1 MMYMHYCKQC
11 NRIFMLNGHRQICPR
26 CIEPLAEL
34 RMPYMEFVGMN
45 QAERDKLLEACADE
59 EQLKKLKTTYRMYR
73 YSKWYKE
80 LQANNPDNLPITEL
94 LANQM
99 RQQKA
104 EKELAAKQ
112 AKPKRYYSNAKKM
125 MYYDDLE
132 YIEKMYG
139 DDIISTPDKDSN
151 SLEKM
156 SENNESSSKEKIQK
170 KSQENIKSDE
180 TNHSKDTKNKKK
192 PDFENM
198 N

>member
-1 MMYMHYCKQC
+1 MMYIHYCKQC
-11 NRIFMLNGHRQICPR
+11 NRIFMLNGHRLICPR

-34 RMPYMEFVGMN
+34 RMPYMEFVDMN

-59 EQLKKLKTTYRMYR
+59 AQLKKLKTTYRMYR

-112 AKPKRYYSNAKKM
+112 AKPKKRYSTAKKM

-139 DDIISTPDKDSN
+139 DDIIST
-151 SLEKM
+151 EKM
-156 SENNESSSKEKIQK
+156 PVN
-170 KSQENIKSDE
+170 DE
-180 TNHSKDTKNKKK
+180 TSQDQMSGNDDNSGEILNQKNLKADEINHSKGKNNKKK
-192 PDFENM
+192 PDFDNM

>member
-1 MMYMHYCKQC
+1 
-11 NRIFMLNGHRQICPR
+11 
-26 CIEPLAEL
+26 
-34 RMPYMEFVGMN
+34 
-45 QAERDKLLEACADE
+45 
-59 EQLKKLKTTYRMYR
+59 
-73 YSKWYKE
+73 
-80 LQANNPDNLPITEL
+80 
-94 LANQM
+94 
-99 RQQKA
+99 
-104 EKELAAKQ
+104 
-112 AKPKRYYSNAKKM
+112 M

>member
-1 MMYMHYCKQC
+1 MMYIHYCKQC
-11 NRIFMLNGHRQICPR
+11 NRIFMLNGHRLICPR

-34 RMPYMEFVGMN
+34 RMPYMEFVDMN
-45 QAERDKLLEACADE
+45 QTERDKLLEACADE
-59 EQLKKLKTTYRMYR
+59 AQLKKLKTTYRMYR

-80 LQANNPDNLPITEL
+80 LQANNPDNLPVTEL

-104 EKELAAKQ
+104 EKELAAKE
-112 AKPKRYYSNAKKM
+112 AKPKKRYSNAKKM

-139 DDIISTPDKDSN
+139 DDIIST
-151 SLEKM
+151 EKM
-156 SENNESSSKEKIQK
+156 PGNNEDSQDQISGNDNVSSEMR
-170 KSQENIKSDE
+170 SQENLKSDSIMR
-180 TNHSKDTKNKKK
+180 SKDTKNKKK
-192 PDFENM
+192 PDFDSM